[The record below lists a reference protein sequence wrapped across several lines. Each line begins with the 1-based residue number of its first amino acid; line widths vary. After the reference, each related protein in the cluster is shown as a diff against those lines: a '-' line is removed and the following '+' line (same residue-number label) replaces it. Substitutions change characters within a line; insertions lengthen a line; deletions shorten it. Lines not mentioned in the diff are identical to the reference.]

1 MRPAALVNPA
11 SGDLD
16 MEGRRCN
23 AFEGAEEKLRRSVT
37 NTRREVVVEIEK
49 DEDDEEEEKEGI
61 DDEGVT
67 YLFQVFCR
75 ADPQNPQRQP
85 TFLPTMPG
93 PNSLKDGPGISERSK
108 SAVVR
113 GGAGGGNV
121 WWWRSLFDRTQC
133 RRFLIP
139 DAVMKKIKINAL
151 PSQIVWMMRSDPST
165 THSPQFCLTEI
176 KHASFCG

>member
-1 MRPAALVNPA
+1 
-11 SGDLD
+11 

-37 NTRREVVVEIEK
+37 KTRREVVVEIEK

-93 PNSLKDGPGISERSK
+93 PNSLKNGPGLAKE
-108 SAVVR
+108 ANLPWFVVVLVVVMC
-113 GGAGGGNV
+113 GGGGPCSIGHNV
-121 WWWRSLFDRTQC
+121 GDSL
-133 RRFLIP
+133 
-139 DAVMKKIKINAL
+139 
-151 PSQIVWMMRSDPST
+151 SQMP
-165 THSPQFCLTEI
+165 
-176 KHASFCG
+176 